1 MLRPLQETFPADD
14 YPDLVVGLASPDDA
28 AVWRLDGDRLLV
40 ATTDFFTPVV
50 DDGYDYGAIAAANA
64 LSDLYA
70 MGATPFMALNVAC
83 LPSDLPTSITAD
95 IFRGLSD
102 KVKEAGAVIAGGHS
116 IRDDEPKVGLV
127 ALGFAP
133 ADGLM
138 TKTRARAGDVL
149 VLTKPL
155 GMGVIT
161 TALKAGEASSID
173 VERAIGWMKG
183 LNRDAA
189 VLARHHLVGAATD
202 ITGFGLL
209 GHAAE
214 MARASAVQ
222 IHFNLTAIPVLA
234 GAERYVAGG
243 FVPGGTVDNRSHFSA
258 VVSMSDGIQ
267 SKVAT
272 LLFDAQTSGGLLLAV
287 PADQLDAFLAD
298 AEKADQPAWR
308 VGWIT
313 DGRGVQVEF
322 GEGPSGTAGEREGVD
337 YLSKT

>member
-1 MLRPLQETFPADD
+1 VLRPLQQAFPAADH
-14 YPDLVVGLASPDDA
+14 PDLLVGLASPDDA
-28 AVWRLDGDRLLV
+28 AVWRLDEDRLLV

-50 DDGYDYGAIAAANA
+50 DDGYNYGAIAAANA

-70 MGATPFMALNVAC
+70 MGATPFLALNVAC
-83 LPSDLPTSITAD
+83 LPSDLPPAVTAD
-95 IFRGLSD
+95 IFRGMAD

-116 IRDDEPKVGLV
+116 LQDDEPKVGLV

-133 ADGLM
+133 TDALM
-138 TKTRARAGDVL
+138 TKALAKAGDSL

-161 TALKAGEASSID
+161 TALKAGEVSALDI
-173 VERAIGWMKG
+173 ERAMGWMKA

-189 VLARHHLVGAATD
+189 VLARHHRVQAATD

-214 MARASAVQ
+214 VARASAVQ
-222 IHFNLTAIPVLA
+222 LNFEVSAIPVLA

-243 FVPGGTVDNRSHFSA
+243 FVPGGTVDNRSHFSSR
-258 VVSMSDGIQ
+258 VSFADGIP
-267 SKVAT
+267 SRVST
-272 LLFDAQTSGGLLLAV
+272 LLFDAQTSGGLLIAV
-287 PADQLDAFLAD
+287 PADRLQDFLSD

-308 VGWIT
+308 VGWISE
-313 DGRGVQVEF
+313 GRGVRVEI
-322 GEGPSGTAGEREGVD
+322 GEGPPAAAVEREGVD
-337 YLSKT
+337 YLSNT